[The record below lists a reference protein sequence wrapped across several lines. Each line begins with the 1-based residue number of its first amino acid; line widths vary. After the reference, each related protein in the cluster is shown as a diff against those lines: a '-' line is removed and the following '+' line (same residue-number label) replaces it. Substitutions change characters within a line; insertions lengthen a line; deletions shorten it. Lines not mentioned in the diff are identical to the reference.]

1 MAKSI
6 QEKPIGLMEKKTFN
20 EKAHQYVEKHLR
32 KTHHSDGKRF

>member
-6 QEKPIGLMEKKTFN
+6 QEKPIGLMEKTFN
-20 EKAHQYVEKHLR
+20 EKAHQYEEKHLR

>member
-6 QEKPIGLMEKKTFN
+6 QEKPIDLMEKTFH

-32 KTHHSDGKRF
+32 KTH

>member
-6 QEKPIGLMEKKTFN
+6 QEKPIGLMEKN
-20 EKAHQYVEKHLR
+20 IYEKAHQYVEKHLR